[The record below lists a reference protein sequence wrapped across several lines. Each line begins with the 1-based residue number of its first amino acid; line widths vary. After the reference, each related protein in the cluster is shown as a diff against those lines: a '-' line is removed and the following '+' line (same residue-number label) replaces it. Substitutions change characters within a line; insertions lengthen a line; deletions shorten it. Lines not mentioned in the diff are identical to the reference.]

1 MVTHRKG
8 VRRLLTGALLAAL
21 SAFAAAQSYP
31 SKNIRWIIPFP
42 PGGGTDIIAR
52 TLCQKLGEAW
62 HRQVIADNRPG
73 SAGTLGLAAAA
84 SAQPDGYTLVL
95 AQLSNLGLAPAMYK
109 NLPYDPKKDLAPITF
124 VLATPFVLVA
134 HPSVPVRNIK
144 ELIALARKKPDEIMF
159 GSSGNGT
166 FSHITVELIKEMT
179 GVQMLHVPYKGV
191 PLAMSDL
198 FSGRI
203 GLYMTPIPPVSEWL
217 KAGRIRA
224 LGVTSSQRSKALPD
238 VPTIAES
245 GLLGYDAVNWYGVM
259 APAQTPQEII
269 GKLNKELIRILH
281 LPDVKSR
288 FEEEGGVV
296 TPSTPAQF
304 SQFINIEIVKWS
316 RVVERTSAK
325 VD

>member
-1 MVTHRKG
+1 MPGHCRCGK
-8 VRRLLTGALLAAL
+8 ALLAGMLLAA
-21 SAFAAAQSYP
+21 SAFAAAQAYP
-31 SKNIRWIIPFP
+31 AKTIRWIIPFP

-52 TLCQKLGEAW
+52 MLSQKLGEAW

-95 AQLSNLGLAPAMYK
+95 AQLSNVGLAPAMYK
-109 NLPYDPKKDLAPITF
+109 SLPYDPRKDLAPVTF

-134 HPSVPVRNIK
+134 HPSVPARSIK
-144 ELIALARKKPDEIMF
+144 ELVALALKKPNDLTF

-166 FSHITVELIKEMT
+166 FSHITVELIKEMA

-203 GLYMTPIPPVSEWL
+203 DLYMTPIPPVTEWL
-217 KAGRIRA
+217 KIGRIKA
-224 LGVTSSQRSKALPD
+224 LGVTSSRRSKALPD

-245 GLLGYDAVNWYGVM
+245 GLSGYDAVNWYGVM
-259 APAQTPQEII
+259 VPAQTPAEIV
-269 GKLNKELIRILH
+269 GRLNSELTRIMQMA
-281 LPDVKSR
+281 DVKSR
-288 FEEEGGVV
+288 FEEEGGEVM
-296 TPSTPAQF
+296 PGTPAQF
-304 SQFINIEIVKWS
+304 SQFINAEIVKWS
-316 RVVERTSAK
+316 RVIERTSAR

>member
-245 GLLGYDAVNWYGVM
+245 GLPGYDAVNWYGVM